1 MKGASTG
8 FNAIGKFGPN
18 TSPDILVLRSLVLS
32 SWPEAEVNTKILEV
46 NKAKSDM
53 TTTISNK
60 VNDIDTRFN
69 NLTSKQQQDSEVIDA
84 RAGYNSLNERLEA
97 MEKSPLILFEDI
109 EG

>member
-1 MKGASTG
+1 
-8 FNAIGKFGPN
+8 
-18 TSPDILVLRSLVLS
+18 
-32 SWPEAEVNTKILEV
+32 
-46 NKAKSDM
+46 M

-60 VNDIDTRFN
+60 VKDIDTRFN
-69 NLTSKQQQDSEVIDA
+69 TLTSKQQQDAEVIDA